1 MGIDVYW
8 GSGSPYSWRVLLA
21 LEHKRLPYVSH
32 LLQFSKQEHN
42 TPQMLAMN
50 PRGRLPVLKHDNY
63 IVFESVAVLYYLDL
77 KYPDPPIFG
86 RTPEEAGVIMRVIC
100 EFQAYI
106 EEHLMKIVRAILFE
120 SPEARRDELTQ
131 SMHVV
136 GREARTIEGRL
147 SQSAWIVGESYSAA
161 DMVIFPSIQILQ
173 RALGRPEAREL
184 SSRFLPVEVNYPAL
198 CRWMQRVEALPG
210 YDRTYPPHWR
220 SPAPAA

>member
-21 LEHKRLPYVSH
+21 LEHKRLPYESH

-42 TPQMLAMN
+42 TPHMLSMN
-50 PRGRLPVLKHDNY
+50 PRGRLPVLKHDGY

-106 EEHLMKIVRAILFE
+106 EEHLMKIVRAVL
-120 SPEARRDELTQ
+120 STGPQAPRDELMQ
-131 SMHVV
+131 SMHIV

-147 SQSAWIVGESYSAA
+147 SQSDWIVGENYSAA
-161 DMVIFPSIQILQ
+161 DMVIFPSIQMLQ
-173 RALGRPEAREL
+173 RALRRPEARDL

-198 CRWMQRVEALPG
+198 RRWMKRVEGLPG
-210 YDRTYPPHWR
+210 FDRTYPPHWR
-220 SPAPAA
+220 EPAPAA

>member
-32 LLQFSKQEHN
+32 ELRFSTQAQKSPH
-42 TPQMLAMN
+42 ML
-50 PRGRLPVLKHDNY
+50 
-63 IVFESVAVLYYLDL
+63 AVLYYLDL
-77 KYPDPPIFG
+77 KYPEHTIFG
-86 RTPEEAGVIMRVIC
+86 RSPEEAGVIMRVIC

-106 EEHLMKIVRAILFE
+106 EEHLMKIVRAVE
-120 SPEARRDELTQ
+120 SGALEGRRDELTR
-131 SMHVV
+131 SMHAV

-147 SQSAWIVGESYSAA
+147 SQSDWIVGESCSAA
-161 DMVIFPSIQILQ
+161 DMVIYPSIQILQ

-198 CRWMQRVEALPG
+198 CRWMRRVEALPG
-210 YDRTYPPHWR
+210 YERTYPPSWR
-220 SPAPAA
+220 EATPGP